1 MEYNKLPAEIQY
13 HRNRLSKAEA
23 ELNQIHAVYDCSET
37 ELTRI
42 VEIAGDTVYKI
53 SKEEQAAILC
63 ILIKNS
69 KEAIADLEF
78 KDQKLEEVWSKV
90 NGKS

>member
-23 ELNQIHAVYDCSET
+23 ELNQIHAVYNCSET

-42 VEIAGDTVYKI
+42 IEIAGDTAYMI
-53 SKEEQAAILC
+53 SKAEQSTILS

-78 KDQKLEEVWSKV
+78 KNQKLEEVWGKV